1 MRDQEKGCEA
11 LLMAAALNNNTSP
24 SAGDKEGDPV
34 ELALFHMV
42 QAAGAVPEQLRL
54 CCPRKGEIPFDSAR
68 KRMTTIHEV
77 QGEEIMFVKG
87 ALDVLLERCTRI
99 INPAGADLV
108 PSRQLSA
115 SDRAAILNQNQ
126 EWSLRG
132 LRILA
137 FACRSGAKWQEDPET
152 DLVFLGLA
160 AMMDPPRPE
169 SRPAVAAARQAGI
182 RTVMITG
189 DHRTTAMAVAGR
201 IGIFCPEIWR
211 LQEPGWIR

>member
-1 MRDQEKGCEA
+1 M
-11 LLMAAALNNNTSP
+11 
-24 SAGDKEGDPV
+24 

-87 ALDVLLERCTRI
+87 APDVLLERCTRI

-137 FACRSGAKWQEDPET
+137 FACLKVLKAIQIP
-152 DLVFLGLA
+152 
-160 AMMDPPRPE
+160 
-169 SRPAVAAARQAGI
+169 
-182 RTVMITG
+182 
-189 DHRTTAMAVAGR
+189 
-201 IGIFCPEIWR
+201 
-211 LQEPGWIR
+211 

>member
-1 MRDQEKGCEA
+1 M
-11 LLMAAALNNNTSP
+11 
-24 SAGDKEGDPV
+24 

-42 QAAGAVPEQLRL
+42 QAAGAVPEQRA
-54 CCPRKGEIPFDSAR
+54 CAVQEKGMIPFDSAR

-87 ALDVLLERCTRI
+87 APDVLLERCTRI

-137 FACRSGAKWQEDPET
+137 FAWPVRSQMAGGSGNRPCVSGACGNDGSAPAGVTPASGCGPSGRNTHGDDHRRSPDNGNGCSRPDRHFFARRSGAYRSRLDQMTEEELEKSCRR
-152 DLVFLGLA
+152 FLF
-160 AMMDPPRPE
+160 M
-169 SRPAVAAARQAGI
+169 PAYLRSIKYA
-182 RTVMITG
+182 
-189 DHRTTAMAVAGR
+189 
-201 IGIFCPEIWR
+201 
-211 LQEPGWIR
+211 L